1 MVETPRFQ
9 DFEAVIRFIDRPD
22 VQALFERAAQCA
34 ITRDM
39 LADIPLPAGLTLT
52 ETEVLL
58 GAVHRLRAIRVPL
71 PDFEG
76 QTYWY
81 TMPHDMKSLLRA
93 IDHHCTSGSELD
105 REISDR
111 HGRRFLVRA
120 LVEEAIAASRLD
132 GTDIPYDRAHEL
144 VQMDRTPATDEERV
158 IVNAHRLLAEPPGL
172 PEEALRPELLL
183 AIYERVAEGTEHV
196 AFDVSE
202 VIGGPEAELT
212 RLQVIEH
219 LCAIANY
226 QQDVTAEHPAI
237 TALTLLWDVSYWKP
251 FPKYNSTI
259 ARVLFRVHAT
269 RNNYPVL
276 GLLPISAITVSS
288 AEGSPSDLSGPRFT
302 RLARYSEVDM
312 TAEVTAHLG
321 AVHAAIQR
329 LREQIVHVRERDEA
343 LRELLQ
349 SDPLLNARQRSILG
363 RALREPGAR
372 FRIRYHQTTHSVAYS
387 TARADLLELE
397 EKGYLRREQ
406 EGKAFV
412 FVAAE
417 GLAAID
423 F

>member
-1 MVETPRFQ
+1 MVETPLPQ
-9 DFEAVIRFIDRPD
+9 DFETVMQFIDRPD
-22 VQALFERAAQCA
+22 IQALFERAAQRA
-34 ITRDM
+34 VTRDT
-39 LADIPLPAGLTLT
+39 LTEIPLPAGLTLT
-52 ETEVLL
+52 QTEVLL
-58 GAVHRLRAIRVPL
+58 GAVHRLRAIRIPL
-71 PDFEG
+71 PDFDG

-81 TMPHDMKSLLRA
+81 MMPHDMKSLLRA

-105 REISDR
+105 REISNQ

-132 GTDIPYDRAHEL
+132 GADIPDNQAYEL
-144 VQMDRTPATDEERV
+144 VQMDRTPATDDERV
-158 IVNAHRLLAEPPGL
+158 IVNAHRLLSELPGL
-172 PEEALRPELLL
+172 AEDALTPERLL

-196 AFDVSE
+196 AFDE
-202 VIGGPEAELT
+202 AELIGGPVAELT
-212 RLQVIEH
+212 RLQVLKH

-237 TALTLLWDVSYWKP
+237 TALVLLWDVSYWKP
-251 FPKYNSTI
+251 FPKYNATI

-269 RNNYPVL
+269 RHNYPVL
-276 GLLPISAITVSS
+276 GLLPISAIAASNADRVP
-288 AEGSPSDLSGPRFT
+288 GSVSGPHFT

-312 TAEVTAHLG
+312 TAQVTAHLG

-329 LREQIVHVRERDEA
+329 LREQIAHVRERDDA

-372 FRIRYHQTTHSVAYS
+372 FRIRYHQTTHNIAYS
-387 TARADLLELE
+387 TARADLMQLE
-397 EKGYLRREQ
+397 EKGYLRQEQ